1 LAQSARSLLALITL
15 ALPAAAQTFPALSG
29 RVVLPKAKVRQ
40 GRWQWL
46 NYVDPPKT
54 GRWASSH
61 SAWAASSSSSSGLL
75 EQLLGRRRLVRRRR
89 RVGKLVNVTQ
99 PVRLRE
105 PRMRIPRPL
114 QIFII
119 GL

>member
-1 LAQSARSLLALITL
+1 VGAVPWLLAQSARSLLALITL

-61 SAWAASSSSSSGLL
+61 SAWAASSSSSSGSSSSFS
-75 EQLLGRRRLVRRRR
+75 G
-89 RVGKLVNVTQ
+89 G
-99 PVRLRE
+99 
-105 PRMRIPRPL
+105 
-114 QIFII
+114 
-119 GL
+119 GGSSGGGGASGSW

>member
-1 LAQSARSLLALITL
+1 VPWLLAQSARSLLALITL

-29 RVVLPKAKVRQ
+29 GVVLPKAKVRQ

-61 SAWAASSSSSSGLL
+61 SAWAASSSSSSGSSSSFS
-75 EQLLGRRRLVRRRR
+75 G
-89 RVGKLVNVTQ
+89 G
-99 PVRLRE
+99 
-105 PRMRIPRPL
+105 
-114 QIFII
+114 
-119 GL
+119 GGSSGGGGASGSW